1 LTSNLI
7 KCKISNL
14 NALFELILPAVFY
27 GETVVSN
34 MPDLIS
40 VLEKDDIAK
49 RVVAVARRIS
59 IDYKDRDLIVIGIL
73 KGAFIFLSD
82 LVRNLTIPAKI
93 DFIGVSSYR
102 SGTSS
107 AGTIRLTKEIEIDL
121 KGKDVLI
128 IEDIVDTGLTLTFLI
143 DYIKSF
149 NPGSVKACAL
159 IDKHERRETEV
170 EIDYV
175 CQVVSKGFLVG
186 YGLDYAEDYRG
197 LPGIYQLKL

>member
-1 LTSNLI
+1 MTSNLI

-14 NALFELILPAVFY
+14 NALFELILSAAFY

>member
-14 NALFELILPAVFY
+14 NALFELILSAAFY

-40 VLEKDDIAK
+40 VMEKDDIAK